1 MPIITYLQLCPGI
14 LFSIEYFLCLNT
26 SHKVS
31 SVLMWCS
38 CLLCLGTGN
47 LHVRVCVCEY
57 MCVNVQA
64 SLPQAYAS

>member
-26 SHKVS
+26 SDKVL

-38 CLLCLGTGN
+38 CLLCLGIGN
-47 LHVRVCVCEY
+47 LHVCACVHAY
-57 MCVNVQA
+57 MCVYV
-64 SLPQAYAS
+64 